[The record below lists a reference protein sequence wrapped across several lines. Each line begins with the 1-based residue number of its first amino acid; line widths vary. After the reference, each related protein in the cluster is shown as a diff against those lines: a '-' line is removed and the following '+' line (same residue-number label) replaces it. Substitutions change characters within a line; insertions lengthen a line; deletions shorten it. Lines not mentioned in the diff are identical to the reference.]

1 MKEIFAEEQKFT
13 SNFTHEK
20 LYGKYSHNL
29 LVHAPIQY
37 RLINGEST
45 NTEGDERTFN
55 TIQNLTK
62 GKTNY
67 RPGHLI
73 GNMIVRHEYS
83 TQNKTLFEYE
93 SEQSTTKREISRL
106 GVKLIEIEND
116 SLFTH
121 EYIQQNTHDW
131 QSHLKRILVYNSLI

>member
-1 MKEIFAEEQKFT
+1 M
-13 SNFTHEK
+13 
-20 LYGKYSHNL
+20 

-37 RLINGEST
+37 RLINGESI

-93 SEQSTTKREISRL
+93 RDLNQFQNK
-106 GVKLIEIEND
+106 KKEND
-116 SLFTH
+116 YKLQQALFTVDQKTSKIKDLID
-121 EYIQQNTHDW
+121 EIKT
-131 QSHLKRILVYNSLI
+131 LKNRQFESN